1 MPLNQIRVLST
12 IIQTGSFRGAAEL
25 LHRTQPTLS
34 FAIRNLEREF
44 GFELFDRANSRP
56 VLTTEGAK
64 VLSQTQKIL
73 GQVEELE
80 SLVQTIREG
89 IETDFFIVFDALCP
103 PEMISQFLRYLNA
116 VKHLYKS
123 INLMEEF

>member
-1 MPLNQIRVLST
+1 MTLDQIRVLST
-12 IIQTGSFRGAAEL
+12 IVQTGSFREAAEL

-34 FAIRNLEREF
+34 VAIRNLEREF
-44 GFELFDRANSRP
+44 GFELFDRANYRP

-64 VLSQTQKIL
+64 VLSQARKIL

-89 IETDFFIVFDALCP
+89 VETDFFIVFDVLCP
-103 PEMISQFLRYLNA
+103 PEMISQFL
-116 VKHLYKS
+116 LYS
-123 INLMEEF
+123 R